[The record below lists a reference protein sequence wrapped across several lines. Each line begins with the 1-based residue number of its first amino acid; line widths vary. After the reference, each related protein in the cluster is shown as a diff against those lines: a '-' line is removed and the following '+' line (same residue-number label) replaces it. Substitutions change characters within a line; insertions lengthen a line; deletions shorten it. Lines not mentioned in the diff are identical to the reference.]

1 MKHDAIQRRD
11 ALKFMLMIWV
21 MTLSVIPLVSTAA
34 GEWPEKPS
42 DVKAVT
48 EQVLPLDGLWRL
60 EPVGGAEQEINVP
73 GFWERVSGLSNVHVA
88 TYRREFD
95 IPASFADQRIFLRFD
110 AVGDAA
116 EVSVNGQHAGGHVGA
131 ALPFE
136 VDITGL
142 VRIPST
148 SNQLAVLVRDD
159 SHFRVETEARKWGK
173 LKYWIP
179 RGMGGNNRK
188 GLYQSVTLRARPRI
202 YIADARV
209 TTSVRRHELSAVYE
223 IFNSRKETLQVQIS
237 AKVLGPDG
245 TSVLTLPPA
254 NVELP
259 GYVTTPIRLTP
270 PFGKV
275 DLWQPGRPALYTLQT
290 TMADAKGNPLHQ
302 LPMRF
307 GFREVWFEGI
317 HFYLNG
323 IRCNLRGESPAYNE
337 NAEMFATRASATEM
351 IRRYQAANY
360 NVLRFHSMPAPPHVL
375 DVCDELGMLV
385 IDESAIYAS
394 WQMLLPEHPDWMANC
409 REHLIRWVRRD
420 RNHPAVILWSAE
432 NEGLNVN
439 LLTPAML
446 AEFKQ
451 VIDATDGSRPVIF
464 DGDGTALGASP
475 ASNKHYVRTLEE
487 IKDRGG
493 RSSGISRDL
502 RNDIYW
508 ATEYRQDVPL
518 GCGEFMYTSPKHE
531 KRREYIYSMGLQS
544 RGYRLAD
551 WFDIRPYNPRYGGFL
566 SPEGVKPEHREAY
579 DILVKSFAPI
589 AVFDKD
595 YDALGPFPAAP
606 RLSAGS
612 EVRRTLIVY
621 NDAFSDEHVEV
632 RWTAMLGEQKIAG
645 ENHSLTIPLG
655 GHSTLAIAFKPGT
668 PGELRL
674 ELVSLKGGKEQ
685 FRDSRIFMVE

>member
-1 MKHDAIQRRD
+1 
-11 ALKFMLMIWV
+11 
-21 MTLSVIPLVSTAA
+21 
-34 GEWPEKPS
+34 
-42 DVKAVT
+42 
-48 EQVLPLDGLWRL
+48 
-60 EPVGGAEQEINVP
+60 
-73 GFWERVSGLSNVHVA
+73 
-88 TYRREFD
+88 
-95 IPASFADQRIFLRFD
+95 
-110 AVGDAA
+110 
-116 EVSVNGQHAGGHVGA
+116 
-131 ALPFE
+131 
-136 VDITGL
+136 
-142 VRIPST
+142 
-148 SNQLAVLVRDD
+148 
-159 SHFRVETEARKWGK
+159 
-173 LKYWIP
+173 
-179 RGMGGNNRK
+179 
-188 GLYQSVTLRARPRI
+188 
-202 YIADARV
+202 
-209 TTSVRRHELSAVYE
+209 
-223 IFNSRKETLQVQIS
+223 
-237 AKVLGPDG
+237 
-245 TSVLTLPPA
+245 
-254 NVELP
+254 
-259 GYVTTPIRLTP
+259 
-270 PFGKV
+270 
-275 DLWQPGRPALYTLQT
+275 
-290 TMADAKGNPLHQ
+290 
-302 LPMRF
+302 
-307 GFREVWFEGI
+307 
-317 HFYLNG
+317 
-323 IRCNLRGESPAYNE
+323 
-337 NAEMFATRASATEM
+337 
-351 IRRYQAANY
+351 
-360 NVLRFHSMPAPPHVL
+360 
-375 DVCDELGMLV
+375 
-385 IDESAIYAS
+385 
-394 WQMLLPEHPDWMANC
+394 MANC

-451 VIDATDGSRPVIF
+451 VIDASDGSRPVIF

-566 SPEGVKPEHREAY
+566 SPEGIKPEHREAY

-685 FRDSRIFMVE
+685 FRDSRKFMVE